1 MEYDSLSGCLG
12 GEMVDTQDS
21 NLMLKSRTE
30 TEISRTLTI
39 AHEFITILHPENQP
53 HSDHQPLD
61 SMEKKEGWESP
72 MFFMNKKFIW
82 SQRFG
87 HPWLSKPGDDGPNPL
102 SISTQILDLV
112 QTCDLRHKFLNWA
125 KHLLLIAQWGNAKC
139 YKLFSEKKGY
149 ENTFS
154 RTEIN

>member
-1 MEYDSLSGCLG
+1 MEYDSLSRCLG

-39 AHEFITILHPENQP
+39 AREFITILHPENQP

-61 SMEKKEGWESP
+61 SMEKKRDGSSP
-72 MFFMNKKFIW
+72 KFFMNKKFIW

-87 HPWLSKPGDDGPNPL
+87 HP
-102 SISTQILDLV
+102 
-112 QTCDLRHKFLNWA
+112 
-125 KHLLLIAQWGNAKC
+125 
-139 YKLFSEKKGY
+139 
-149 ENTFS
+149 
-154 RTEIN
+154 